1 MPIRRLPRTD
11 EERASALNMGKN
23 RSTNVPASDMILSA
37 STITRLD
44 VAQPEFNQR
53 LTARGVALANQ
64 AAATAS
70 INPERNRLR
79 MFISHFFQGFNNG
92 VARGVFDA
100 SQRAYYLLDVSSDSV
115 PPLDSDEKLNTWGQR
130 LLAGETERMAV
141 GLTPMAM
148 PSAAE
153 VQMVFEAFTLA
164 ANGQANLKTAYDNTQ
179 EAVAAMRGDVD
190 SLILRMWNEVETAY
204 SEDDAPSKR
213 RKSRKWGVVYI
224 SSPGEG
230 TEKEGPVEAATVLN
244 IFEGLAAER
253 SITVRNLGTVPLA
266 FYRAIGDETPTN
278 GIGHALQ
285 PDTELTLPFSEF
297 GPEGDRLNVH
307 NASATT
313 EGDYLAR
320 LEGE

>member
-11 EERASALNMGKN
+11 EERASALNMGKK
-23 RSTNVPASDMILSA
+23 RRDNVPAAELVLTP
-37 STITRLD
+37 STVSRLD
-44 VAQPEFNQR
+44 LAQPEFLQR
-53 LTARGVALANQ
+53 LTSRGVALAAQ

-115 PPLDSDEKLNTWGQR
+115 PALDSDEKLNTWAQR
-130 LLAGETERMAV
+130 LLTGEAERVAI

-153 VQMVFEAFTLA
+153 VEVVFDTFTLA
-164 ANGQANLKTAYDNTQ
+164 ANGQANLKTAYDNAQ

-190 SLILRMWNEVETAY
+190 SLIVRMWNEIEAAH

-213 RKSRKWGVVYI
+213 RKSRPWGVVYI

-230 TEKEGPVEAATVLN
+230 TEMEGSVAAETVLN
-244 IFEGLAAER
+244 IFEGLADQN
-253 SITVRNLGTVPLA
+253 SITVRNLGSVPLE
-266 FYRAIGDETPTN
+266 FYRALADETPSN